1 MVLYYYKG
9 NNFGDS
15 LNPFIF
21 QRLLSSFFDQNEDEL
36 FVGIGTLLGFPG
48 ILKAGRKIIFS
59 TGFARGRT
67 SEYGSKPKIDRSFDI
82 RCVRGPLTARELGL
96 DQKLA
101 VTDGAALIRSLGL
114 PQPEKSDRLLFM
126 PHKST
131 VYKFDWEPVCR
142 QAEIDY
148 VSPHDQ
154 VETVVDKIRAA
165 RLVLAE
171 SLHAAVV
178 ADAFRVPW
186 LPVKTFY
193 SINRFKWLDWTAS
206 LEMPYKPTRLLPLI
220 SETRLRELVERAT
233 PSLLSG
239 SVAAFSAGY
248 AWMQQRAIVDKTIR
262 KLNKMKQM
270 PGFLSDEGILDEKVE
285 RLMDGVEE
293 LKKQNPGRAGLAR

>member
-21 QRLLSSFFDQNEDEL
+21 QRLLPGFFDHNEAEL
-36 FVGIGTLLGFPG
+36 FVGFGSLLGFRD
-48 ILKAGRKIIFS
+48 ILKARKKIIFS
-59 TGFARGRT
+59 TGFARGKT

-101 VTDGAALIRSLGL
+101 LTDGAALIRTLGL
-114 PQPEKSDRLLFM
+114 PQPEKSDKLLFM

-131 VYKFDWEPVCR
+131 AYKFDWEPVCR
-142 QAEIDY
+142 QADIDFA
-148 VSPHDQ
+148 SPHDGIGS
-154 VETVVDKIRAA
+154 VIDRIRAA

-171 SLHAAVV
+171 SLHAAIV

-206 LEMPYKPTRLLPLI
+206 LEMPYKPVRLLPLF
-220 SETRLRELVERAT
+220 SETRLEELIRRST
-233 PSLLSG
+233 PFIINET
-239 SVAAFSAGY
+239 AASFSKGY
-248 AWMQQRAIVDKTIR
+248 GWLQNKVILDKTLR
-262 KLNKMKQM
+262 KLDKLKQM
-270 PGFLSDEGILDEKVE
+270 QGFLSKERVLDEKVE
-285 RLMDGVEE
+285 RLIVGIEE
-293 LKKQNPGRAGLAR
+293 LKKQAGSG